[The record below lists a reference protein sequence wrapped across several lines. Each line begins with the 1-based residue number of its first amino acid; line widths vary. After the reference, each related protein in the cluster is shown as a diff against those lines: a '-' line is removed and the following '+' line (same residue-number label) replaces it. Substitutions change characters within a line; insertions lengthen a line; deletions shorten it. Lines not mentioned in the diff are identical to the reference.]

1 MIIFMKDIKNILKNK
16 VKSGSST
23 TKISDNKML
32 SE

>member
-1 MIIFMKDIKNILKNK
+1 MIIFMKDMKNILKNK
-16 VKSGSST
+16 VKPDSST